1 MPESRGKSYET
12 LMDAK
17 MNPDKYPELLVRVS
31 GYSAYFRDLNET
43 MKDEIITRT
52 EYDIGTGNANPLPAS
67 ERDPGKL

>member
-1 MPESRGKSYET
+1 
-12 LMDAK
+12 
-17 MNPDKYPELLVRVS
+17 
-31 GYSAYFRDLNET
+31 